1 MIKHVVLFRLM
12 ETAEGRTKDENIA
25 IARRM
30 AESFVKDIP
39 GTRSADIV
47 LPVHGAPLDNEDMAL
62 ICTFD
67 DLEGLYLYK
76 KHPAHVAFGDFMRR
90 VRESRTSIDY
100 EE

>member
-1 MIKHVVLFRLM
+1 MIKHIVLFKLM

-30 AESFVKDIP
+30 AETFTKEIP
-39 GTRSADIV
+39 GLRSAQMV

-62 ICTFD
+62 ICRFD
-67 DLEGLYLYK
+67 DLQGLYEYK
-76 KHPAHVAFGDFMRR
+76 AHPAHVAFGDFMRR